1 MKITSNDP
9 QHIKFFK
16 GNFLRNKKKNKT
28 KWEKMRCLT
37 KPKNDARIC
46 KHFMISFSHFL
57 LQNNLLFFSTL
68 KNLIK
73 KNL

>member
-1 MKITSNDP
+1 MKITSSDP

-46 KHFMISFSHFL
+46 KHFKISFFPFPTS
-57 LQNNLLFFSTL
+57 
-68 KNLIK
+68 K
-73 KNL
+73 